1 MSEIWYCINLW
12 NGLSGKSDTQHIN
25 ANAAQSAANAKT
37 LTLPV
42 LQANQDPFGSLSR
55 LERART
61 KPLETCFSLSNT
73 FSQAYYL
80 PSLMALPKRSAK
92 RRSNRRLKNWIWD
105 PLKWCDCRFLLH
117 MNALKNKVKATVR
130 TVWKQCLGMKGRKG
144 RASCITTTHI
154 YHFYLSGFNHP
165 LSWYQNYLGLPQ
177 DGGWHQGQS
186 CRVRQVVH
194 WFVDATT
201 KCLCHGGPW
210 QAHCVDMICIHIPFS
225 SIL

>member
-1 MSEIWYCINLW
+1 MSEIWYCINLR

-117 MNALKNKVKATVR
+117 MNALKKTKWKLPSGPFGSN
-130 TVWKQCLGMKGRKG
+130 VWEWKGEKDG
-144 RASCITTTHI
+144 QVVLQQHI
-154 YHFYLSGFNHP
+154 YTIST
-165 LSWYQNYLGLPQ
+165 W
-177 DGGWHQGQS
+177 
-186 CRVRQVVH
+186 
-194 WFVDATT
+194 VD
-201 KCLCHGGPW
+201 
-210 QAHCVDMICIHIPFS
+210 
-225 SIL
+225 SITL